1 MKKRQFIVSGL
12 MLLTTAVTMT
22 SCVNFWK
29 SGTMSGGKSVS
40 EIRSLKG
47 FEEIEISGSPTVYY
61 TQADS
66 CSVKVK
72 GPENLVKNIIT
83 EIDGKSLVIRN
94 KGKIG
99 VFNVQLS
106 DEDELA
112 VIVTSPDL
120 TAIRLN
126 GSGDFI
132 SWQHI
137 DTDNMEVI
145 LRGSGDIEMKTIIC
159 DQCSVELV
167 GSGDIS
173 MPKLEAREVSAV
185 LVGSGDIDLGLQK
198 VDNTSLSLRGSG
210 DIKSDF
216 SEGCGAV
223 DCELRGS
230 GDITLKGFVRK
241 FDSHKYGSG
250 DIHIDRLNVK

>member
-1 MKKRQFIVSGL
+1 MKKRQFIASGL
-12 MLLTTAVTMT
+12 MMLIAVVTMT
-22 SCVNFWK
+22 SCVDLMKTQTTFGENI
-29 SGTMSGGKSVS
+29 VS
-40 EIRSLKG
+40 EKRNLKG

-72 GPENLVKNIIT
+72 GPESLVKNIIT
-83 EIDGKSLVIRN
+83 EVDGKSLVIRN

-112 VIVTSPDL
+112 VIVSSPDL

-126 GSGDFI
+126 GSGDFV
-132 SWQHI
+132 SRQRI
-137 DTDNMEVI
+137 DTDNMEVV
-145 LRGSGDIEMKTIIC
+145 LRGSGDIEVKNVIC
-159 DQCSVELV
+159 DRCSVELV

-173 MPKLEAREVSAV
+173 LPKLEAKDVSVV
-185 LVGSGDIDLGLQK
+185 LVGSGDIDLGLQN
-198 VDNTSLSLRGSG
+198 VDKTSLSLRGSG

-230 GDITLKGFVRK
+230 GDIALKGAVRK